1 MSFGQSWRTYLW
13 AFKLSY
19 EHIGKV
25 MLTNLIWFAI
35 GFAPMLA
42 FSYLPFLQTDV
53 FFALAIVTSFITM
66 GGATGAVH
74 FRMNRVLVGEDTSLK
89 DLWEGGKAYWLRGT
103 ILLLLAVLGF
113 VLLLF
118 NMWFSQNYPT
128 TLFMILSGL
137 WVWGIIFWLALHQF
151 AFPFLVNQNI
161 GVIKTL
167 KRAALIVLDN
177 PLPTLVLLV
186 LSAIVVALS
195 LVFAAPLLIFV
206 ASFLA
211 IVQNSF
217 YHAMMAKYEVDEQDH
232 VVDVEGEDIE

>member
-1 MSFGQSWRTYLW
+1 MSFGQSWRTFFRG
-13 AFKLSY
+13 FKISY

-25 MLTNLIWFAI
+25 MLTNLIWFAV
-35 GFAPMLA
+35 GFAPLLA
-42 FSYLPFLQTDV
+42 FSYLPFLQRDA
-53 FFALAIVTSFITM
+53 FFIVAIVIGLVTM

-74 FRMNRVLVGEDTSLK
+74 YRMNRVVLGEETSLK
-89 DLWEGGKAYWLRGT
+89 DMWEGFKLYWLRGT
-103 ILLLLAVLGF
+103 ILITLAILGF
-113 VLLLF
+113 LLLLF

-137 WVWGIIFWLALHQF
+137 WIWGIIFWFALNQF
-151 AFPFLVNQNI
+151 VFPFLTNQDI

-167 KRAALIVLDN
+167 KRSALIILDN
-177 PLPTLVLLV
+177 PLTTLVLLV
-186 LSAIVVALS
+186 LSVIVVALS

-217 YHAMMAKYEVDEQDH
+217 YHAMMAKYESEEQDNL
-232 VVDVEGEDIE
+232 VEVEGEDKE

>member
-1 MSFGQSWRTYLW
+1 MSFGQSWRTFFR
-13 AFKLSY
+13 AFKISY

-25 MLTNLIWFAI
+25 MLTNLIWFAV
-35 GFAPMLA
+35 GFAPLLA
-42 FSYLPFLQTDV
+42 FSYLPFLQRDA
-53 FFALAIVTSFITM
+53 FFIVAIVIGLVTM

-74 FRMNRVLVGEDTSLK
+74 YRMNRVVLGEETSLK
-89 DLWEGGKAYWLRGT
+89 DMWEGFKLYWLRGT
-103 ILLLLAVLGF
+103 ILITLAILGF
-113 VLLLF
+113 LLLLF

-137 WVWGIIFWLALHQF
+137 WIWGIIFWFALNQF
-151 AFPFLVNQNI
+151 VFPFLTNQDI

-167 KRAALIVLDN
+167 KRSALIILDN
-177 PLPTLVLLV
+177 PLTTLVLLV
-186 LSAIVVALS
+186 LSVIVVALS

-217 YHAMMAKYEVDEQDH
+217 YHAMMAKYESEEQDNL
-232 VVDVEGEDIE
+232 VEVEGEDKE